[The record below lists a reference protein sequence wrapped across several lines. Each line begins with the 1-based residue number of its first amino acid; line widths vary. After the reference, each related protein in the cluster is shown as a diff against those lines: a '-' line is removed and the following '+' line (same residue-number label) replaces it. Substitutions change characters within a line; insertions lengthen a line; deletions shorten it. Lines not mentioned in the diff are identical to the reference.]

1 MLLTRR
7 TPTAIRGPS
16 RTSVRARFS
25 ALLLAGS
32 LVCLPGAV
40 GQATTEDGPPQP
52 RLDLSD
58 GKLDL
63 GLTLYWGG
71 LKMAEIDA
79 NTTIDTDRYGIGFT
93 FRTAGVLAWMVDAT
107 SRVEATGDRATD
119 GTLVPREMQT
129 RSVFDGKER
138 RLRVNFDESGA
149 TTEIDIWREEGFDP
163 TKREAVPVDLRRGP
177 DPVSLIFAAGL
188 MQDGA
193 LPSGERTFNT
203 FDGKRAMS
211 FTLDCAEG
219 EADLQR
225 SGLSAYHGPA
235 VKCSVSGEQVA
246 GFHKEYRKRNIKLD
260 RPASVWL
267 AKAQGR
273 DLYLPVRFEM
283 ETQYGSIVGHVSRL
297 GPPPVTE

>member
-1 MLLTRR
+1 MLLTR
-7 TPTAIRGPS
+7 TPTSLSGPVRTAARS
-16 RTSVRARFS
+16 RLRTLF
-25 ALLLAGS
+25 LAAS
-32 LVCLPGAV
+32 LVCLPGAI
-40 GQATTEDGPPQP
+40 GEATTEAGFPQP

-58 GKLDL
+58 GTLDL

-79 NTTIDTDRYGIGFT
+79 NTSIGMDRYGIGFT
-93 FRTAGVLAWMVDAT
+93 FRTAGVLSWMVDAT
-107 SRVEATGDRATD
+107 SRVEATGDRAED
-119 GTLVPREMQT
+119 GSLVPREMQT

-138 RLRVNFDESGA
+138 RLRINFDENGA

-177 DPVSLIFAAGL
+177 DPVSVIFVAGL
-188 MQDGA
+188 MRDGG
-193 LPSGERTFNT
+193 LPAGERTFRT

-211 FTLDCAEG
+211 FTLDCSGDEVV
-219 EADLQR
+219 LQR

-246 GFHKEYRKRNIKLD
+246 GFHKEYRKRNIELD
-260 RPASVWL
+260 RPASVWF
-267 AKAQGR
+267 ARADGR

-283 ETQYGSIVGHVSRL
+283 QTQYGSIVGHVSRL
-297 GPPPVTE
+297 GPPPATE